1 MDKTSTHSDLL
12 KYAYNETNL
21 PESDRIQRSIDG
33 DPLVKQDYDEI
44 HDVLNTLDEGKVSPS
59 EKSVQA
65 ILKKAKKA

>member
-33 DPLVKQDYDEI
+33 DPLVQQDYNEI
-44 HDVLNTLDEGKVSPS
+44 NDVLKTLDEGKVSPS
-59 EKSVQA
+59 EKSIQA
-65 ILKKAKKA
+65 ILKKAKQ

>member
-21 PESDRIQRSIDG
+21 PESDRIQRAIDG

-44 HDVLNTLDEGKVSPS
+44 HDVLKTLDEGKVSPS
-59 EKSVQA
+59 EESIKA